1 MNWLTK
7 INFLLKELTQQ
18 KSYDNPE
25 LALKI
30 LKTLAVGYD
39 FTPKE
44 ERQINNAIKD
54 CKTRQDIINK
64 AIELCG
70 EPNTPVK
77 RYVYAKGYGWS
88 NKEYRKLAIKYITLY
103 LNNPLYEAIYIN
115 KYRNYYDKIGKMIS
129 DYDMRVDFH
138 PDQFCVLNSVKSDV
152 VSASID
158 ILKYH
163 YSLLEALGIK
173 NKILVL
179 HVGSN
184 SFGKDNSIRRFINN
198 FNKLPK
204 YLKECIAIEN
214 DDKVFNVNDVLEIS
228 KNTGVP
234 VILDYH
240 HHLCN
245 KSDFSFE
252 DIFNSFNN
260 GRVKMHFSSSKN
272 KKNFRSHNDY
282 INGDDFID
290 FIKILKKYDRDV
302 DIMIEAKC
310 KDDSLFRLVR
320 YIKYKTDYKF
330 IDDTTFMV

>member
-1 MNWLTK
+1 MKIRLGYACITNCLDSTSSSPYTYGEYLKYGDMEKLDGVIVSNLKSLEEIIYYNIKNNIHFYRMSSKIIPLATK
-7 INFLLKELTQQ
+7 
-18 KSYDNPE
+18 SD
-25 LALKI
+25 
-30 LKTLAVGYD
+30 
-39 FTPKE
+39 
-44 ERQINNAIKD
+44 
-54 CKTRQDIINK
+54 
-64 AIELCG
+64 
-70 EPNTPVK
+70 VK
-77 RYVYAKGYGWS
+77 FD
-88 NKEYRKLAIKYITLY
+88 
-103 LNNPLYEAIYIN
+103 YIN
-115 KYRNYYDKIGKMIS
+115 KYKSYYDKIGKMIS

-198 FNKLPK
+198 FDKLPN

-214 DDKVFNVNDVLEIS
+214 DDKVFNVSDVLEIS
-228 KNTGVP
+228 KIIGVP

-245 KSDFSFE
+245 KSDFSFD

-260 GRVKMHFSSSKN
+260 RRVKMHFSSPRN
-272 KKNFRSHNDY
+272 KKDFRSHNDY
-282 INGDDFID
+282 INGDDFIN

-302 DIMIEAKC
+302 DIMIEAKY

-320 YIKYKTDYKF
+320 YIKYKTDYRF
-330 IDDTTFMV
+330 IDDTTFIV

>member
-1 MNWLTK
+1 MVNINTGDYMKIRLGYACITNCLDSTSSSPYTYGEYLKYGDMEKLDRIIVSNLKSLEEIIYYNIKNNIHFYRMSSKIIPLATK
-7 INFLLKELTQQ
+7 
-18 KSYDNPE
+18 SD
-25 LALKI
+25 
-30 LKTLAVGYD
+30 
-39 FTPKE
+39 
-44 ERQINNAIKD
+44 
-54 CKTRQDIINK
+54 
-64 AIELCG
+64 
-70 EPNTPVK
+70 VK
-77 RYVYAKGYGWS
+77 FD
-88 NKEYRKLAIKYITLY
+88 
-103 LNNPLYEAIYIN
+103 YIN
-115 KYRNYYDKIGKMIS
+115 KYKSYYDKIGKMIS

-204 YLKECIAIEN
+204 YLKKCIAIEN
-214 DDKVFNVNDVLEIS
+214 DDKVFSVSDVLEIS

-260 GRVKMHFSSSKN
+260 MKVKMHFSSSKN
-272 KKNFRSHNDY
+272 KKDFRSHNDY

>member
-1 MNWLTK
+1 MKIRLGYACITNCIDSTSSIPYTYSEYLKYGDMEKLDRVIVSNLKSLEEIIYYNIKNNIHFYRMSSKIIPLATK
-7 INFLLKELTQQ
+7 
-18 KSYDNPE
+18 SD
-25 LALKI
+25 
-30 LKTLAVGYD
+30 
-39 FTPKE
+39 
-44 ERQINNAIKD
+44 
-54 CKTRQDIINK
+54 
-64 AIELCG
+64 
-70 EPNTPVK
+70 VK
-77 RYVYAKGYGWS
+77 FD
-88 NKEYRKLAIKYITLY
+88 
-103 LNNPLYEAIYIN
+103 YIN
-115 KYRNYYDKIGKMIS
+115 KYRSYYGKIGKMIS

-214 DDKVFNVNDVLEIS
+214 DDKVFNVSDVLEIS

-272 KKNFRSHNDY
+272 KKDFRSHNDY

>member
-1 MNWLTK
+1 MVNINTGDYMKIRLGYACITNCLDSTSSSPYTYGEYLKYGDMEKLDRVIVSNLKSLEEIIYYNIKNNIHFYRMSSKIIPLATK
-7 INFLLKELTQQ
+7 
-18 KSYDNPE
+18 SD
-25 LALKI
+25 
-30 LKTLAVGYD
+30 
-39 FTPKE
+39 
-44 ERQINNAIKD
+44 
-54 CKTRQDIINK
+54 
-64 AIELCG
+64 
-70 EPNTPVK
+70 VK
-77 RYVYAKGYGWS
+77 FD
-88 NKEYRKLAIKYITLY
+88 
-103 LNNPLYEAIYIN
+103 YIN
-115 KYRNYYDKIGKMIS
+115 KYKSYYDKIGKMIS

-214 DDKVFNVNDVLEIS
+214 DDKVFSVSDVLEIS

-245 KSDFSFE
+245 KSDFSFV

-260 GRVKMHFSSSKN
+260 MKVKMHFSSSKN
-272 KKNFRSHNDY
+272 KKDFRSHNDY

>member
-1 MNWLTK
+1 MVNINTGDYMKIRLGYACITNCLDSTSSSPYTYGEYLKYGDMEKLDGVIVSNLKSLEEIIYYNIKNNIHFYRMSSKIIPLATK
-7 INFLLKELTQQ
+7 
-18 KSYDNPE
+18 SD
-25 LALKI
+25 
-30 LKTLAVGYD
+30 
-39 FTPKE
+39 
-44 ERQINNAIKD
+44 
-54 CKTRQDIINK
+54 
-64 AIELCG
+64 
-70 EPNTPVK
+70 VK
-77 RYVYAKGYGWS
+77 FD
-88 NKEYRKLAIKYITLY
+88 
-103 LNNPLYEAIYIN
+103 YIN
-115 KYRNYYDKIGKMIS
+115 KYKSYYDKIGKMIS

-198 FNKLPK
+198 FDKLPN

-214 DDKVFNVNDVLEIS
+214 DDKVFNVSDVLEIS
-228 KNTGVP
+228 KIIGVP

-245 KSDFSFE
+245 KSDFSFD

-260 GRVKMHFSSSKN
+260 RRVKMHFSSPRN
-272 KKNFRSHNDY
+272 KKDFRSHNDY
-282 INGDDFID
+282 INGDDFIN

-302 DIMIEAKC
+302 DIMIEAKY

-320 YIKYKTDYKF
+320 YIKYKTDYRF
-330 IDDTTFMV
+330 IDDTTFIV

>member
-1 MNWLTK
+1 MKIRLGYACITNCLDSTSSSPYTYGEYLKYGDMEKLDRVIVSNLKSLEEIIYYNIKNNIHFYRMSSKIIPLATK
-7 INFLLKELTQQ
+7 
-18 KSYDNPE
+18 SD
-25 LALKI
+25 
-30 LKTLAVGYD
+30 
-39 FTPKE
+39 
-44 ERQINNAIKD
+44 
-54 CKTRQDIINK
+54 
-64 AIELCG
+64 
-70 EPNTPVK
+70 VK
-77 RYVYAKGYGWS
+77 FD
-88 NKEYRKLAIKYITLY
+88 
-103 LNNPLYEAIYIN
+103 YIN
-115 KYRNYYDKIGKMIS
+115 KYKSYYDKIGKMIS

-198 FNKLPK
+198 FNKLPN
-204 YLKECIAIEN
+204 YLKQCIAIEN
-214 DDKVFNVNDVLEIS
+214 DDKVFNVSDVLEIS
-228 KNTGVP
+228 KIIGVP

-260 GRVKMHFSSSKN
+260 MKVKMHFSSSKN
-272 KKNFRSHNDY
+272 KKDFRSHNDY

-302 DIMIEAKC
+302 DIMIEAKY

>member
-1 MNWLTK
+1 MVNINTGDYMKIRLGYACITNCLDSTSSSPYTYGEYLKYGDMEKLDRVIVSNLKSLEEIIYYNIKNNIHFYRMSSKIIPLATK
-7 INFLLKELTQQ
+7 
-18 KSYDNPE
+18 SD
-25 LALKI
+25 
-30 LKTLAVGYD
+30 
-39 FTPKE
+39 
-44 ERQINNAIKD
+44 
-54 CKTRQDIINK
+54 
-64 AIELCG
+64 
-70 EPNTPVK
+70 VK
-77 RYVYAKGYGWS
+77 FD
-88 NKEYRKLAIKYITLY
+88 
-103 LNNPLYEAIYIN
+103 YIN
-115 KYRNYYDKIGKMIS
+115 KYKSYYDKIGKMIS

-260 GRVKMHFSSSKN
+260 MKVKMHFSSSKN
-272 KKNFRSHNDY
+272 KKDFRSHNDY

-330 IDDTTFMV
+330 IDDITFMV

>member
-1 MNWLTK
+1 MVNINTGDYMKIRLGYACITNCLDSTSSSPYTYGEYLKYGDMEKLDRVIVSNLKSLEEIIYYNIKNNIHFYRMSSKIIPLATK
-7 INFLLKELTQQ
+7 
-18 KSYDNPE
+18 SD
-25 LALKI
+25 
-30 LKTLAVGYD
+30 
-39 FTPKE
+39 
-44 ERQINNAIKD
+44 
-54 CKTRQDIINK
+54 
-64 AIELCG
+64 
-70 EPNTPVK
+70 VK
-77 RYVYAKGYGWS
+77 FD
-88 NKEYRKLAIKYITLY
+88 
-103 LNNPLYEAIYIN
+103 YIN
-115 KYRNYYDKIGKMIS
+115 KYKSYYDKIGKMIS

-163 YSLLEALGIK
+163 YSLLEVLGIK

-260 GRVKMHFSSSKN
+260 KKVKMHFSSSKN
-272 KKNFRSHNDY
+272 KKDFRSHNDY
-282 INGDDFID
+282 INGDD

>member
-1 MNWLTK
+1 MKIRLGYACITNCLDSTSSSPYTYGEYLKYGDMEKLDRVIVSNLKSLEEIIYYNIKNNIHFYRMSSKIIPLATK
-7 INFLLKELTQQ
+7 
-18 KSYDNPE
+18 SD
-25 LALKI
+25 
-30 LKTLAVGYD
+30 
-39 FTPKE
+39 
-44 ERQINNAIKD
+44 
-54 CKTRQDIINK
+54 
-64 AIELCG
+64 
-70 EPNTPVK
+70 VK
-77 RYVYAKGYGWS
+77 FD
-88 NKEYRKLAIKYITLY
+88 
-103 LNNPLYEAIYIN
+103 YIN
-115 KYRNYYDKIGKMIS
+115 KYKSYYDKIGKMIS

-260 GRVKMHFSSSKN
+260 NKVNMNFSSSKN
-272 KKNFRSHNDY
+272 KKDFRSHNDY

>member
-1 MNWLTK
+1 MKIRLGYACITNCLDSTSSSPYTYGEYLKYGDMEKLDRVIVSNLKSLEEIIYYNIKNNIHFYRMSSKIIPLATK
-7 INFLLKELTQQ
+7 SDVKFDYIDKY
-18 KSYDNPE
+18 KS
-25 LALKI
+25 
-30 LKTLAVGYD
+30 
-39 FTPKE
+39 
-44 ERQINNAIKD
+44 
-54 CKTRQDIINK
+54 
-64 AIELCG
+64 
-70 EPNTPVK
+70 
-77 RYVYAKGYGWS
+77 
-88 NKEYRKLAIKYITLY
+88 
-103 LNNPLYEAIYIN
+103 
-115 KYRNYYDKIGKMIS
+115 YYDKIGKMIS

-198 FNKLPK
+198 FNKLPN
-204 YLKECIAIEN
+204 YLKKCIAIEN

-260 GRVKMHFSSSKN
+260 MKVKMHFSSSKN
-272 KKNFRSHNDY
+272 KKDFRSHNDY

>member
-1 MNWLTK
+1 MVNINTGDYMKIRLGYACITNCLDSTSSSPYTYGEYLKYGDMEKLDRVIVSNLKSLEEIIYYNIKNNIHFYRMSSKIIPLATK
-7 INFLLKELTQQ
+7 
-18 KSYDNPE
+18 SD
-25 LALKI
+25 
-30 LKTLAVGYD
+30 
-39 FTPKE
+39 
-44 ERQINNAIKD
+44 
-54 CKTRQDIINK
+54 
-64 AIELCG
+64 
-70 EPNTPVK
+70 VK
-77 RYVYAKGYGWS
+77 FD
-88 NKEYRKLAIKYITLY
+88 
-103 LNNPLYEAIYIN
+103 YIN
-115 KYRNYYDKIGKMIS
+115 KYKSYYDKIGKMIS

-214 DDKVFNVNDVLEIS
+214 DDKVFSVSDVLEIS

-260 GRVKMHFSSSKN
+260 MKVKMHFSSSKN
-272 KKNFRSHNDY
+272 KKDFRSHNDY

-290 FIKILKKYDRDV
+290 FIKILKKYDSDV

-320 YIKYKTDYKF
+320 YIKYKTDYRF
-330 IDDTTFMV
+330 IDDTTFIV

>member
-1 MNWLTK
+1 MKIRLGYACITNCLDSTSSSPYTYGEYLKYGDMEKLDRVIVSNLKSLEEIIYYNIKNNIHFYRMSSKIIPLATK
-7 INFLLKELTQQ
+7 
-18 KSYDNPE
+18 SD
-25 LALKI
+25 
-30 LKTLAVGYD
+30 
-39 FTPKE
+39 
-44 ERQINNAIKD
+44 
-54 CKTRQDIINK
+54 
-64 AIELCG
+64 
-70 EPNTPVK
+70 VK
-77 RYVYAKGYGWS
+77 FD
-88 NKEYRKLAIKYITLY
+88 
-103 LNNPLYEAIYIN
+103 YIN
-115 KYRNYYDKIGKMIS
+115 KYKSYYDKIGKMIS

-198 FNKLPK
+198 FNKLPN
-204 YLKECIAIEN
+204 YLKKCIAIEN

-260 GRVKMHFSSSKN
+260 MKVKMHFSSSKN
-272 KKNFRSHNDY
+272 KKDFRSHNEY

>member
-1 MNWLTK
+1 MVNINTGDYMKIRLGYACITNCLDSTSSSPYTYGEYLKYGDMEKLDRVIVSNLKSLEEIIYYNIKNNIHFYRMSSKIIPLATK
-7 INFLLKELTQQ
+7 T
-18 KSYDNPE
+18 D
-25 LALKI
+25 
-30 LKTLAVGYD
+30 
-39 FTPKE
+39 
-44 ERQINNAIKD
+44 
-54 CKTRQDIINK
+54 
-64 AIELCG
+64 
-70 EPNTPVK
+70 VK
-77 RYVYAKGYGWS
+77 FD
-88 NKEYRKLAIKYITLY
+88 
-103 LNNPLYEAIYIN
+103 YIN
-115 KYRNYYDKIGKMIS
+115 KYKSYYDKIGKMIS

-179 HVGSN
+179 HVGGN

-260 GRVKMHFSSSKN
+260 MKVKMHFSSSKN
-272 KKNFRSHNDY
+272 KKDFRSHNDY

-330 IDDTTFMV
+330 IDDTTFIV

>member
-1 MNWLTK
+1 MKIRLGYACITNCLDSTSSSPYTYGEYLKYGDMEKLDRVIVSNLKSLEEIIYYNIKNNIHFYRMSSKIIPLATK
-7 INFLLKELTQQ
+7 
-18 KSYDNPE
+18 SD
-25 LALKI
+25 
-30 LKTLAVGYD
+30 
-39 FTPKE
+39 
-44 ERQINNAIKD
+44 
-54 CKTRQDIINK
+54 
-64 AIELCG
+64 
-70 EPNTPVK
+70 VK
-77 RYVYAKGYGWS
+77 FD
-88 NKEYRKLAIKYITLY
+88 
-103 LNNPLYEAIYIN
+103 YIN
-115 KYRNYYDKIGKMIS
+115 KYKSYYDKIGKMIS

-198 FNKLPK
+198 FNKLPN
-204 YLKECIAIEN
+204 YLKKCIAIEN

-260 GRVKMHFSSSKN
+260 MKVKMHFSSSKN
-272 KKNFRSHNDY
+272 KKDFRSHNDY